1 MELKPTKSKGNRNFP
16 QTTKL
21 LKPVVFDHGSAIFFT
36 IGETFTR
43 AYQHQISLEI
53 MLLLVSIQVFRNV
66 ACLKRIRWELD
77 KIQIDDTL

>member
-1 MELKPTKSKGNRNFP
+1 MELKPTKWKGNRNFP

-43 AYQHQISLEI
+43 AY
-53 MLLLVSIQVFRNV
+53 
-66 ACLKRIRWELD
+66 
-77 KIQIDDTL
+77 